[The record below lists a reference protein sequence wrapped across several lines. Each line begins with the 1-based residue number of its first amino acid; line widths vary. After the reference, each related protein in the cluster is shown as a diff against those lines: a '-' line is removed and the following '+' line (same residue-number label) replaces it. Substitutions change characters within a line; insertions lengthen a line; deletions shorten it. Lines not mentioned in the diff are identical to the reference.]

1 MQENDLISFGFDI
14 SGEYDLNDPV
24 AFIYALR
31 CDKEAVLE
39 VYDSDDDNAIPM
51 NMNTVPMNMN
61 TESSH
66 SFQYEPPFTAM
77 DSFGYAG
84 YQDDNY
90 GHHEVAEQYDIAPP
104 PIDNV
109 IVQTSTQPYDGFYN
123 LYNDD
128 LTKKSNQM
136 ELTSLEPIE
145 PPQKRIRTCNDISEA
160 RLQRE
165 KAMFSNL
172 SNAFN
177 SEPVGK
183 IQPVVEEKP
192 SPIKQK
198 TPVKMLYEIPLETI
212 EKISKTKTKFVTK
225 SRGHMLS
232 AEIIAT
238 ANKQ

>member
-14 SGEYDLNDPV
+14 SGEYDLNDPD

-51 NMNTVPMNMN
+51 NMNT
-61 TESSH
+61 ESSH

-84 YQDDNY
+84 YQDENY

-136 ELTSLEPIE
+136 ELTSFEPNE

-172 SNAFN
+172 NNAFN

-183 IQPVVEEKP
+183 IQSVEEKKP

-198 TPVKMLYEIPLETI
+198 TPVKLYETPLETI

>member
-14 SGEYDLNDPV
+14 SGEYDLNDPD

-31 CDKEAVLE
+31 CDKEDALE
-39 VYDSDDDNAIPM
+39 ICDSDDDNAIPM
-51 NMNTVPMNMN
+51 NMNMNMN

-66 SFQYEPPFTAM
+66 SFQYEPPFATM

-84 YQDDNY
+84 YQDENY
-90 GHHEVAEQYDIAPP
+90 GHHEVDEQYDTAPP

-109 IVQTSTQPYDGFYN
+109 ILQTSTQPYDGFYN

-136 ELTSLEPIE
+136 ELTSFEPIE
-145 PPQKRIRTCNDISEA
+145 PPQKRIRTCNDISET

-165 KAMFSNL
+165 KAMFGNL

-177 SEPVGK
+177 SEPVGMS
-183 IQPVVEEKP
+183 QPVVEKKS
-192 SPIKQK
+192 SPIKQNPPAK
-198 TPVKMLYEIPLETI
+198 PLYETPLETI